1 MKKYFKMNN
10 LKIIFMGTSDFAVK
24 SLDNLLLNNFD
35 VEAVVTAPD
44 KKSGRGNKIN
54 FSYVKK
60 YSLNQNLK
68 LFQPEN
74 LKDTDFI
81 KEMKSFDAD
90 IFIVV
95 AFRMLPKIV
104 WEIPKKGTINLHA
117 SLLPQLRGAAPIQ
130 WAIINGL
137 KKTGVTTFFIN
148 EKVDFGDIIEQ
159 KEVEI
164 GDFENTGSLY
174 EKLKIAGGLLILSTL
189 KLISKNNL
197 KTIKQSNSLNL
208 LKAPKLNKE
217 NTKIDWNKSGF
228 EIFNFI
234 RGLSPF
240 PSAWTKDQK
249 NNKII
254 KLFNVIYHKETKTKH
269 LNGVI
274 SIKNN
279 MLKII
284 LKDGYLEVLEIQ
296 IEGKKRMSGK
306 EFINGYKDYDSIRLL

>member
-1 MKKYFKMNN
+1 MNN

-35 VEAVVTAPD
+35 VKAVVTAPD

-54 FSYVKK
+54 FSDVKK
-60 YSLNQNLK
+60 YSFKKNLR
-68 LFQPEN
+68 LLQPEN
-74 LKDTDFI
+74 LKEADFI
-81 KEMKSFDAD
+81 KEIKSFNVD
-90 IFIVV
+90 IIIVV
-95 AFRMLPKIV
+95 AFRILPKIV

-117 SLLPQLRGAAPIQ
+117 SLLPQLRGAAPIH

-148 EKVDFGDIIEQ
+148 EKIDFGNIIEQ

-164 GDFENTGSLY
+164 EDFENTGSLY
-174 EKLKIAGGLLILSTL
+174 EKLKITGGLLILSTL
-189 KLISKNNL
+189 NLISKNNL

-208 LKAPKLNKE
+208 IKAPKLNKE
-217 NTKIDWNKSGF
+217 NTKIDWNKSGS
-228 EIFNFI
+228 EIFNLI

-240 PSAWTKDQK
+240 PSAWTKDEK

-254 KLFNVIYHKETKTKH
+254 KLFNVIYHKKTKTKH

-279 MLKII
+279 MLKIH
-284 LKDGYLEVLEIQ
+284 LKNGYLEVLEIQ

-306 EFINGYKDYDSIRLL
+306 EFINGYSDYDSIRLL

>member
-1 MKKYFKMNN
+1 MNN

-35 VEAVVTAPD
+35 VKAVVTAPD

-54 FSYVKK
+54 YSDIKK
-60 YSLNQNLK
+60 YSLNKNLK
-68 LFQPEN
+68 LLQPEN
-74 LKDTDFI
+74 LKQTNFI
-81 KEMKSFDAD
+81 KEIKSFNAD

-117 SLLPQLRGAAPIQ
+117 SLLPQLRGAAPIH
-130 WAIINGL
+130 WAIINGF

-148 EKVDFGDIIEQ
+148 GKIDFGDIIEQ

-174 EKLKIAGGLLILSTL
+174 EKLKIAGSLLILSTL

-197 KTIKQSNSLNL
+197 KTIKQNNSLNVV
-208 LKAPKLNKE
+208 KAPKLNKE
-217 NTKIDWNKSGF
+217 NTKIDWSKSGF
-228 EIFNFI
+228 KIFNFI

-240 PSAWTKDQK
+240 PSAWTKDEK

-279 MLKII
+279 MLKIL

-296 IEGKKRMSGK
+296 LEGKKRMSGK